1 MSYTIR
7 YVKCIQ
13 RYGFKCIIIFTEYC
27 FLDARNGL
35 SFPLY
40 IFFFSSLLFY
50 TVGSEYLLKCR
61 VTSTPTFFSRLSTCC
76 FSLSRILLCVQNTL
90 FAYRVTKFHRIPFC
104 NSSDN
109 NVNPATSHCLHTHI
123 QRFILHTQDSVSNLI
138 VKMLRLFLGLLP
150 KRHNRQCSRR
160 SPTIRLHDA
169 TCSEIIQ
176 FNFMI

>member
-1 MSYTIR
+1 M
-7 YVKCIQ
+7 
-13 RYGFKCIIIFTEYC
+13 GFLF
-27 FLDARNGL
+27 
-35 SFPLY
+35 LY
-40 IFFFSSLLFY
+40 IFFISLHFY

-61 VTSTPTFFSRLSTCC
+61 VTSTPTFFFSTLYLLLLT
-76 FSLSRILLCVQNTL
+76 LSRILLCVQNSL

-123 QRFILHTQDSVSNLI
+123 QRFILHTQDLVSNLI

-169 TCSEIIQ
+169 TCSKIIQ

>member
-1 MSYTIR
+1 M
-7 YVKCIQ
+7 
-13 RYGFKCIIIFTEYC
+13 GFLF
-27 FLDARNGL
+27 
-35 SFPLY
+35 LY
-40 IFFFSSLLFY
+40 IYFFSLLFSSIPLDRNICSS
-50 TVGSEYLLKCR
+50 VASHLHLL
-61 VTSTPTFFSRLSTCC
+61 FFSSRLSTCF

-169 TCSEIIQ
+169 TCSKIIQ